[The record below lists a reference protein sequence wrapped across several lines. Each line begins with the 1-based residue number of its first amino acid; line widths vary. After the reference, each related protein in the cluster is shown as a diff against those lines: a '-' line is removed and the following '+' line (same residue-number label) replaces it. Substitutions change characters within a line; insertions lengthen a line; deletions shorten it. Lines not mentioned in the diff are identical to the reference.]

1 MDKNLKMVRGDTFS
15 FGIEYDFDDESTQD
29 LDTCYFSC
37 KLNSDD
43 DEYVFQKSIGDGIS
57 KVDDNQYRVRIAPED
72 TQNIKTG
79 KYYYD
84 LQIGLNNDV
93 FTIIKGVLTIE
104 REITRE
110 WEHECKGWFW

>member
-1 MDKNLKMVRGDTFS
+1 MDKILKMVRGDTLS

-37 KLNSDD
+37 KLHPED
-43 DEYVFQKSIGDGIS
+43 DEYIFQKSIGDGIS
-57 KVDDNQYRVRIAPED
+57 KVDNNQYRVRVAPED
-72 TQNIKTG
+72 TSNIEIG

-84 LQIGLNNDV
+84 LQIGLNNDI
-93 FTIIKGVLTIE
+93 FTIVKGVLIIE

-110 WEHECKGWFW
+110 

>member
-1 MDKNLKMVRGDTFS
+1 MDKNLKMVRGDTLA
-15 FGIEYDFDDESTQD
+15 FGFEYEFDDESTQD

-37 KLNSDD
+37 KLNPDD
-43 DEYVFQKSIGDGIS
+43 AEYIFQKSIGDGIS

-72 TQNIKTG
+72 TDGIDIG

-84 LQIGLNNDV
+84 FQIGLNSDIH
-93 FTIIKGVLTIE
+93 TILKGVLIVE

-110 WEHECKGWFW
+110 G